1 MHVVNGRGFIP
12 AQVLVMG
19 KHRYRYRYRYRF
31 SYL

>member
-19 KHRYRYRYRYRF
+19 KHRYRYRYRF